1 MFEVGFWE
9 MVLVGIVGLLVFG
22 PEKLPRVARET
33 ALWVRKA
40 RSLVSSV
47 KQEIDHELQVQDLRE
62 SLNKQRKSLSQLSL
76 DDLTDHH
83 SEVPAAGKSSESTDR
98 PKRTK
103 AQRVE
108 GTAPDG

>member
-33 ALWVRKA
+33 GLWVRKA
-40 RSLVSSV
+40 RSMVSSV

-62 SLNKQRKSLSQLSL
+62 SLNKQRKALSDVTL
-76 DDLTDHH
+76 DGLVDHLADDD
-83 SEVPAAGKSSESTDR
+83 VKPPAESGQIEAAE
-98 PKRTK
+98 PS
-103 AQRVE
+103 RVE
-108 GTAPDG
+108 GAMRDG